1 MFQSAPVRL
10 EGLTVGDEGK
20 LNGTAYVTVYHTV
33 NVTVGGSWLAVA
45 IVALAAI
52 GALWSA
58 CP

>member
-1 MFQSAPVRL
+1 M
-10 EGLTVGDEGK
+10 GDEGK

-58 CP
+58 TP